1 VTATVGSAENRT
13 WDSPELLPPEQLV
26 DGEWSTPETDG
37 GAPLSDPITE
47 EPLQPRVATPLA
59 EVRRAVAAAWR
70 DHRRD
75 PGGIGTAGQRRA
87 ALLEAADRL
96 DAMTDEIA
104 AQESLT
110 SAVPIAV
117 TRLFAGSLGA
127 TLRSAAGRIPAIAPE
142 DLGADGR
149 SVLLHRLPLGPAAV
163 IAPWNAPTAVAAKK
177 TAYAWAAGCPV
188 VLKPSPWTPNG
199 TVLLVRALREAARSA
214 GLQPVAVQLVFGDA
228 EVGQA
233 LVSDPR
239 VRAVSFTGSRAAGRA
254 VAAAAAGGLAA
265 TQLELGSNNPAV
277 VLADADLRDAAGH
290 LARGMTKLNGAW
302 CEGPGTVFVPGG
314 LRDRLVDE
322 LIAHLGSERMGH
334 PLDPDVSF
342 GPQSN
347 PAQWTGLRQRLDQL
361 RESGAR
367 LVDVGEPPL
376 PGRWIVP
383 TLAIEPSPES
393 SRAEVFG
400 PVLIVRTYNDLDD
413 AVDEAHLLE
422 TGLAGYVFSTSPAAA
437 HDVGR
442 RLPAGEVKIN
452 GTSLLD
458 MSDRSAQ
465 TFWYGSGVGGHGDD
479 ELLRFF
485 TGARIVG
492 QDVDSAI

>member
-1 VTATVGSAENRT
+1 MTATVGSAPPGT
-13 WDSPELLPPEQLV
+13 WDTPELLPPEQLV
-26 DGEWSTPETDG
+26 DGAWSSPDPAG
-37 GAPLSDPITE
+37 GVRLSDPITE
-47 EPLQPRVATPLA
+47 ESLQPRVATSLA
-59 EVRRAVAAAWR
+59 GVRRAVAAAWR

-75 PGGIGTAGQRRA
+75 PGGIGTPAQRRA
-87 ALLEAADRL
+87 ALLGAADRL
-96 DAMTDEIA
+96 DALAEDVA
-104 AQESLT
+104 AQDTLT
-110 SAVPIAV
+110 SGVPIAV

-127 TLRSAAGRIPAIAPE
+127 TLRSAAGRVGALEPE
-142 DLGADGR
+142 DLGTDGR

-188 VLKPSPWTPNG
+188 IIKPSPWAPSG
-199 TVLLVRALREAARSA
+199 TVLLVRALHDAARSA
-214 GLQPVAVQLVFGDA
+214 GLQPAAVQLVFGDA
-228 EVGQA
+228 AVGGA

-277 VLADADLRDAAGH
+277 VLADADLRETAGH

-302 CEGPGTVFVPGG
+302 CESPGTVFVPRH
-314 LRDRLVDE
+314 LRGRLVDE
-322 LIAHLGSERMGH
+322 LVEQLSAERMGH
-334 PLDPDVSF
+334 PLDPDVTF

-347 PAQWTGLRQRLDQL
+347 PAQWSGLRRQVARLQK
-361 RESGAR
+361 SGAR
-367 LVDVGEPPL
+367 IVEVGSPPL

-383 TLAIEPSPES
+383 TLAIEPSPAS
-393 SRAEVFG
+393 ARAEVFG
-400 PVLIVRTYNDLDD
+400 PVLVVRGYDDVED
-413 AVDEAHLLE
+413 AVGEAHALE
-422 TGLAGYVFSTSPAAA
+422 TGLAAYVFSASPAAA

-458 MSDRSAQ
+458 LSDRSAQ
-465 TFWYGSGVGGHGDD
+465 TFWYGCGVGGHGDD
-479 ELLRFF
+479 DLLRFF

-492 QDVDSAI
+492 QDVDSPL